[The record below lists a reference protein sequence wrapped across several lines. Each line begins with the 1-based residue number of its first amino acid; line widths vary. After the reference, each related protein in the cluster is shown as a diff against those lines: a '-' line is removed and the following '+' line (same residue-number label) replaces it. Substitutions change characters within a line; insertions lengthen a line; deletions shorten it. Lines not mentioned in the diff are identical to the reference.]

1 MEALAASRAAS
12 FAREHCISKVEF
24 EGDGQRIVTA
34 INNQAPSKSM
44 FGHVIEEIW
53 MLLDI
58 FHEYSFRHKKG
69 GQTSL
74 LIPLLK
80 KKKKM
85 LTL

>member
-34 INNQAPSKSM
+34 FNNQASSKTM
-44 FGHVIEEIW
+44 FGHVIDEIW

-69 GQTSL
+69 GL
-74 LIPLLK
+74 LACSFPC
-80 KKKKM
+80 
-85 LTL
+85 